1 MLYTFTKQFLPM
13 NKVFYLIAFCFFI
26 VSCDLSKSQSEETP
40 TNTAPNPATPTET
53 TTNNSTPVQ
62 ESSPQSVQPQTQP
75 IAPVT
80 NTSAVKMSIYGTWVL
95 HAYNSTI
102 QDRAEYP
109 RGLPYMTIDSTNKKI
124 SGFAGCNG
132 VEGTYS
138 ISGSQISIST
148 LTKGDVKCNAQKA
161 DDAFVSFFS
170 GKTQGFEF
178 IESFLYFR
186 GADGKNFTFR
196 KIQ

>member
-1 MLYTFTKQFLPM
+1 M
-13 NKVFYLIAFCFFI
+13 NKIFYAAAICFIIA
-26 VSCDLSKSQSEETP
+26 SCDLSKSQSEETQ
-40 TNTAPNPATPTET
+40 TYNTSNPGT
-53 TTNNSTPVQ
+53 TVPDPAGTTANNSTPVQ
-62 ESSPQSVQPQTQP
+62 SSSPVQNVQPQEQATTP
-75 IAPVT
+75 AT

-102 QDRAEYP
+102 QDKAEYP
-109 RGLPYMTIDSTNKKI
+109 RGLPYMTIDSANKKI

-132 VEGTYS
+132 IEGTYS
-138 ISGSQISIST
+138 IAGNQISISS

-161 DDAFVSFFS
+161 DDAFMSFFS

-186 GADGKNFTFR
+186 GTDGKNFTFR